1 MFFCNQNRFPGLKF
15 KGKRQLALSSFKQKR
30 EPPFG
35 LHSLLLL
42 WTVLAISACSR
53 IPSASRVS
61 AVDQPTALT
70 SPSPTTDLPRPTI
83 TQPPTQTPEPT
94 LPDTPT
100 PTVSPSP
107 SPSPTS
113 SPTPTLPP
121 YNVTGGICY
130 PGETIPEM
138 TLYLE
143 ETQSGQVME
152 LPVEA
157 GQDSYEAD
165 LPPGTYIVYAWLP
178 DYSRGGLYSRAVPCG
193 LSDGC
198 DDHSL
203 LPFHVERGVVHQG
216 IDVCDWFAGPFN
228 VPYPPGIERTQ
239 LTGNI
244 TGNISYIENAEVPR
258 LRLVAFNQ
266 DTDYWY
272 WVFTQPGQTS
282 YTLTELPPGTYHV
295 VAYDPEGKAG
305 GYAGPNHVLID
316 VPVESGATSAEI
328 NINDWTAPRDVFPPD
343 PTHQ

>member
-1 MFFCNQNRFPGLKF
+1 MFFRYQNRTAGLKF
-15 KGKRQLALSSFKQKR
+15 KEKLRPPLLLFAQKR
-30 EPPFG
+30 KPPFG
-35 LHSLLLL
+35 LHPLLLL
-42 WTVLAISACSR
+42 WSVLVISACSR
-53 IPSASRVS
+53 IPSASSVS
-61 AVDQPTALT
+61 TVDQPTAL
-70 SPSPTTDLPRPTI
+70 PSLGPTTDLPQPTDS
-83 TQPPTQTPEPT
+83 QLPTKTPEPT

-100 PTVSPSP
+100 STSSP

-121 YNVTGGICY
+121 YNVTGGICF
-130 PGETIPEM
+130 PGEAIPEM

-143 ETQSGQVME
+143 ETESGQVME

-203 LPFHVERGVVHQG
+203 LPFHVESGIVHQG

-244 TGNISYIENAEVPR
+244 TGNISYLENANVPR

-266 DTDYWY
+266 NTEYWY

-295 VAYDPEGKAG
+295 VAYDPEGRAG
-305 GYAGPNHVLID
+305 GYAGPNHTLID
-316 VPVESGATSAEI
+316 VLVESGKTSAEI
-328 NINDWTAPRDVFPPD
+328 NVSDWTAPRDAFPPD